1 MTLTKIETSEIIRT
15 NNKMAKTVQSFFMRK
30 FDFKRVDKEYL
41 TLTLNDKTLELRVFG
56 LPEGMFMSVVYFDD
70 TEENRKLKMTSIQE
84 TYSMI
89 KQIVKRENKRKE
101 E

>member
-56 LPEGMFMSVVYFDD
+56 LP
-70 TEENRKLKMTSIQE
+70 
-84 TYSMI
+84 
-89 KQIVKRENKRKE
+89 
-101 E
+101 